1 MQLKIDLH
9 VHTDASN
16 DGVSTIYEIIRSAK
30 SKGLDGVAITDHDVP
45 MTDEEA
51 IKISKETDFLVIPGV
66 EISTASGHLVVL
78 RPRRAFPT
86 NPQFLETVKNAV
98 SDGSVV
104 IIPHPTDPLSH
115 GVGEEAVRSVLSF
128 SLPLEVMNASTLRRH
143 NRSAIELAEL
153 LALPKVGGSDAHV
166 DTAVGDAYTIVDAG
180 ARSVEAVLE
189 ALKSGR
195 TSAHGTQTSITTMLG
210 MRWKRLSKR
219 AKLKKARDEVPS

>member
-1 MQLKIDLH
+1 
-9 VHTDASN
+9 
-16 DGVSTIYEIIRSAK
+16 
-30 SKGLDGVAITDHDVP
+30 
-45 MTDEEA
+45 
-51 IKISKETDFLVIPGV
+51 
-66 EISTASGHLVVL
+66 
-78 RPRRAFPT
+78 
-86 NPQFLETVKNAV
+86 
-98 SDGSVV
+98 
-104 IIPHPTDPLSH
+104 
-115 GVGEEAVRSVLSF
+115 VRSVLSF